1 MAQIKKLQ
9 PGGKTPEKTTPK
21 YGRLIQNGIE
31 VQANDDM
38 INWLEQQ
45 GYYGEQMANN
55 LRNGDDQYLDTDEQG
70 VGWIRNIS
78 VANPELKEKQQERTT
93 HASRRLEGRRLNQA
107 RADIQ
112 RLATYDYSKF
122 AEKPKAKTPYKWD
135 TLVIDYNPREDGTKE
150 FSNNQVNFDI
160 IQRLTDLK
168 NGLVIP
174 EDQEFKNYDR
184 VVQHYN
190 NIKHLLEDSEKDGKK
205 VEGVISR
212 MRAGKLTADDE
223 DILAGLGI
231 LATAPKTSSDSTNST
246 PENENLEYVI
256 RTQMGISDKELV
268 NKMVSEF
275 TVGANGRL
283 TPKKT
288 LSDRFGNNYW
298 FSEHDIDG
306 YNKYAGYALVNGE
319 LVKVDSQPWKN
330 WMDSVQGKSFIEN
343 YNLGAWNEAAKYM
356 GFYGSDTKWDE
367 YNPRTHYSSYFKPY
381 TKYRDIS
388 GYYNLDGYLGVYD
401 ILYDVGENGLA
412 KRKRIAIKND
422 GTIEDATSWNRVT
435 FTPQPYTTSAI
446 HALQAVPNM
455 DNTNGIPLTDDGRYW
470 LVIAADGTKHVY
482 VKNRMNNKYSE
493 VTNLGDISKLSV
505 GAIKDLIAQKVTG
518 T

>member
-9 PGGKTPEKTTPK
+9 PGGTTPEKTTPK
-21 YGRLIQNGIE
+21 YGRLIQNGVEI
-31 VQANDDM
+31 QANDDM
-38 INWLEQQ
+38 INWLAQQ

-55 LRNGDDQYLDTDEQG
+55 LRSGDDQYLDTDGQG
-70 VGWIRNIS
+70 VGIIRNIS
-78 VANPELKEKQQERTT
+78 VENPELKEKQQERTT
-93 HASRRLEGRRLNQA
+93 RASRRLEGRRLNQA
-107 RADIQ
+107 RTDIQ
-112 RLATYDYSKF
+112 KLATYDYSKF

-135 TLVIDYNPREDGTKE
+135 TLVIDYNPKEDGTKE

-160 IQRLTDLK
+160 IQRLDDLK
-168 NGLVIP
+168 KGLVIP
-174 EDQEFKNYDR
+174 EGQEFKDYNR
-184 VVQHYN
+184 VTQHYN
-190 NIKHLLEDSEKDGKK
+190 NVKDLLEGT
-205 VEGVISR
+205 ITR

-231 LATAPKTSSDSTNST
+231 LTTDPKTSSDSTNTT

-256 RTQMGISDKELV
+256 RTQMGISDKELA
-268 NKMVSEF
+268 NKMASEF
-275 TVGANGRL
+275 TVGVNGRL

-298 FSEHDIDG
+298 FSENDLEG
-306 YNKYAGYALVNGE
+306 YNKYAGYALLNGE
-319 LVKVDSQPWKN
+319 LVKVGSQSWKN
-330 WMDSVQGKSFIEN
+330 WMGSAQGKSFVEN
-343 YNLGAWNEAAKYM
+343 YNLGAWNEAAKSM
-356 GFYGSDTKWDE
+356 GFYGSNTEWDE
-367 YNPRTHYSSYFKPY
+367 YNPKTHYSSYFQPF

-401 ILYDVGENGLA
+401 ILSEIGENGLA
-412 KRKRIAIKND
+412 TKKRIAIKND
-422 GTIEDATSWNRVT
+422 GTIEDATAWNRVT
-435 FTPQPYTTSAI
+435 ATPQSYTTSAI

-482 VKNRMNNKYSE
+482 QKNRVNNKYSE